1 MQVGSVHSMGFLS
14 PREARGGRGRK
25 GLQQEEH
32 ISKCLLGLAR
42 STVNHVS
49 DMGRAPGSRG
59 PSGGEL
65 SSAASPAPPLQLW
78 PEGVGLVPLVHLHL
92 GGWAVSLPNA
102 A

>member
-1 MQVGSVHSMGFLS
+1 MQVGSVHSMGFLG
-14 PREARGGRGRK
+14 PREARWGRGRK

-49 DMGRAPGSRG
+49 GMGRAPGSRG

-65 SSAASPAPPLQLW
+65 PSAASPAPPLQLR
-78 PEGVGLVPLVHLHL
+78 PEGVGLVASEHLHL